1 MSGPHDSGNLPDGP
15 LLSRRNAFVDRL
27 SAHPTVFQVAIWSVV
42 VGSIITGLVLYFTGQ
57 LKAENA
63 GYAGVFLINLVGSA
77 SIVVPV
83 PGLAAACGAAAPSV
97 SLIIPVLALA
107 GAGGSTI
114 GEVTGYLA
122 GYGGQSFIQKSR
134 YYDTVQRWVMRR
146 GAIALFVLAAVPT
159 PFFDIAGIASGSLG
173 YPLRRFLLWVFL
185 GKIIK
190 FVLIGY
196 ACYHSID
203 WLTDLIRL

>member
-1 MSGPHDSGNLPDGP
+1 MNGTQDTPDVLDQQ
-15 LLSRRNAFVDRL
+15 LLRRRSAVAERL
-27 SAHPTVFQVAIWSVV
+27 SAHPTLFQVAIWSVV
-42 VGSIITGLVLYFTGQ
+42 VGSIVTGVVLYFTGK
-57 LKAENA
+57 LNAEDV
-63 GYAGVFLINLVGSA
+63 GYSGVFLINLVGSA

-97 SLIIPVLALA
+97 GLSIPLLALA

-114 GEVTGYLA
+114 GEMTGYLA

-134 YYDTVQRWVMRR
+134 YYGTVQNWVMER
-146 GAIALFVLAAVPT
+146 GAIALFVLAALPT

-173 YPLRRFLLWVFL
+173 YPLKRFLVWVFL

-196 ACYHSID
+196 ACQQSID